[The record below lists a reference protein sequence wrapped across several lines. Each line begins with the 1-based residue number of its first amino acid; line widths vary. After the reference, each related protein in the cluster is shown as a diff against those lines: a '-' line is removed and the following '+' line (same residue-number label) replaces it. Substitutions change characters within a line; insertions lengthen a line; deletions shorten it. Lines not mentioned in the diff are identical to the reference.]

1 MEAFSGK
8 ARELLSSLGHSNR
21 RRSQHWVSGI
31 FARPSAA
38 AQASVGTHDDR
49 HAHATITYYT
59 QTNTNTNAVTRTTPM
74 SRIPIRESPD
84 QLVKSIRCRDW
95 PAVQYHLR
103 LCPADAN
110 SRIVNH
116 NLATP
121 LHLACIFRAPHDI
134 IALLVRLYP
143 QALLHQDTE
152 GWTPLH
158 VNLLYGTDVE
168 TTLFLIHSG
177 GAQPACV
184 QSKFVGAPLHLACR
198 HGSSARALRALLV
211 QRPDVVTLKTLS
223 GGYPANLL
231 FRSHL
236 RVSRSI
242 IMSGVHAT
250 SEAAAVAAEAHD
262 REFVRQLD
270 MFLIASQGKN
280 PLPVSETRLSRP
292 HLRDVIV
299 FQNEFAMETNYLLM
313 AMKLYT
319 NSAATEMVDDV
330 SGPLPLFVACRYA
343 ARTMPQQWPHKVP
356 LPLEP
361 LKSLIQMCPK
371 QFVVAC
377 KRTDSSGRLAL
388 HIALDQGRR
397 GWREGI
403 RDLVLA
409 APELLLKYDPVT
421 GLLPF
426 QLAATAT
433 STEPEIK
440 GSTAET
446 KTTETIFLLLLAC
459 PHACRVADGA
469 QQASTDSNRSSAT

>member
-1 MEAFSGK
+1 MEAFSGN
-8 ARELLSSLGHSNR
+8 ALELLKSLGHSNR

-31 FARPSAA
+31 FARPSASAHA
-38 AQASVGTHDDR
+38 AIGSHDDR
-49 HAHATITYYT
+49 NAHASTSGGT
-59 QTNTNTNAVTRTTPM
+59 QTNTKANTGTRITPS
-74 SRIPIRESPD
+74 SRMPMREAPEW
-84 QLVKSIRCRDW
+84 LVKSIRCHDW
-95 PAVQYHLR
+95 PAVHYHLR

-134 IALLVRLYP
+134 ITLLVRLYP
-143 QALLHQDTE
+143 EALLHQDTE

-250 SEAAAVAAEAHD
+250 SEAAAVAAEEHD

-270 MFLIASQGKN
+270 MFLIASQGEK
-280 PLPVSETRLSRP
+280 PLPLSENCPSRP

-299 FQNEFAMETNYLLM
+299 FQNEFAMETDYLLM

-319 NSAATEMVDDV
+319 NSAAVEMVDAV
-330 SGPLPLFVACRYA
+330 SGPLALHVAVRFP

-356 LPLEP
+356 LPLDP
-361 LKSLIQMCPK
+361 LKSLIQVCPK

-388 HIALDQGRR
+388 HMALDPGRR
-397 GWREGI
+397 GWKEGI

-409 APELLLKYDPVT
+409 APESLLKEDPVT

-426 QLAATAT
+426 QLAAAAT
-433 STEPEIK
+433 SAEPETK
-440 GSTAET
+440 GSSTEI

-459 PHACRVADGA
+459 PHACRIATGA
-469 QQASTDSNRSSAT
+469 NY

>member
-8 ARELLSSLGHSNR
+8 VHEFLSSLGHSNR

-31 FARPSAA
+31 FARPSCS
-38 AQASVGTHDDR
+38 AQASVGALDDR
-49 HAHATITYYT
+49 HTQATTTGST
-59 QTNTNTNAVTRTTPM
+59 QTNTNTNASTRSTPS
-74 SRIPIRESPD
+74 SRIPIREAPD

-95 PAVQYHLR
+95 PAVQYHLH
-103 LCPADAN
+103 LFPADAN
-110 SRIVNH
+110 SRTVSH

-121 LHLACIFRAPHDI
+121 LHLACILRAPHEI
-134 IALLVRLYP
+134 ITLLVRLYP
-143 QALLHQDTE
+143 QALLHQDTQ

-198 HGSSARALRALLV
+198 HWSSARALRALLV
-211 QRPDVVTLKTLS
+211 QSPDVVTLKTLS

-250 SEAAAVAAEAHD
+250 SAAAAVAAEAHD

-270 MFLIASQGKN
+270 MFLIASQGKK
-280 PLPVSETRLSRP
+280 PLFVSETCPSRP

-319 NSAATEMVDDV
+319 KSAATEMVDDM
-330 SGPLPLFVACRYA
+330 SGSLPLHVALRYPVRA
-343 ARTMPQQWPHKVP
+343 MPQQWPHNVP

-403 RDLVLA
+403 EDLVVS
-409 APELLLKYDPVT
+409 APESLWKYDPVT

-426 QLAATAT
+426 QLAAAAT
-433 STEPEIK
+433 SAEHTK
-440 GSTAET
+440 GSSAET

-469 QQASTDSNRSSAT
+469 H

>member
-1 MEAFSGK
+1 MEDFSGS
-8 ARELLSSLGHSNR
+8 ARQLLASLGHSNR

-31 FARPSAA
+31 FARTVASARAA
-38 AQASVGTHDDR
+38 AASHDER
-49 HAHATITYYT
+49 NAHATTTSAAT
-59 QTNTNTNAVTRTTPM
+59 QKNKTIVNAGTRTTPS
-74 SRIPIRESPD
+74 SRVPIREAPD
-84 QLVKSIRCRDW
+84 RLIKSIRCRDW
-95 PAVQYHLR
+95 PAVQYYLR
-103 LCPADAN
+103 LCPVDAN

-116 NLATP
+116 NFATP

-134 IALLVRLYP
+134 ITLLVQLYP
-143 QALLHQDTE
+143 QALLIQDTE

-158 VNLLYGTDVE
+158 VNLLYGTDEE

-231 FRSHL
+231 FRSFL

-250 SEAAAVAAEAHD
+250 SEAAAVAADLLD

-270 MFLIASQGKN
+270 MFLKASQGKK
-280 PLPVSETRLSRP
+280 PLPISEIGSTSRP

-319 NSAATEMVDDV
+319 MKAAAEMLDDV
-330 SGPLPLFVACRYA
+330 SGPLPLHVAVRYPV
-343 ARTMPQQWPHKVP
+343 RSMPQQWPHKTP

-361 LKSLIQMCPK
+361 LQSLIQMCPK

-377 KRTDSSGRLAL
+377 KQKDSCGRLAL
-388 HIALDQGRR
+388 HIALIRGRR

-403 RDLVLA
+403 ETLVLT
-409 APELLLKYDPVT
+409 APESLLKDDPVT

-426 QLAATAT
+426 QLAAAAAA
-433 STEPEIK
+433 SAEPESK
-440 GSTAET
+440 GSSIQIT
-446 KTTETIFLLLLAC
+446 TTETIFLLLLAC
-459 PHACRVADGA
+459 PHACRVA
-469 QQASTDSNRSSAT
+469 TVTN